1 MMMSFWVFTTALGYH
16 FWSLVMEVSSQHK
29 LYRCLVFFLSLMG
42 YGYLKLNTGKMHV
55 FTNTQTLRLMIYQKN
70 NA

>member
-29 LYRCLVFFLSLMG
+29 LYRCLVLFVFDGTWIFEIEYWKDACLHKCTNIKANDLSEE
-42 YGYLKLNTGKMHV
+42 
-55 FTNTQTLRLMIYQKN
+55 
-70 NA
+70 